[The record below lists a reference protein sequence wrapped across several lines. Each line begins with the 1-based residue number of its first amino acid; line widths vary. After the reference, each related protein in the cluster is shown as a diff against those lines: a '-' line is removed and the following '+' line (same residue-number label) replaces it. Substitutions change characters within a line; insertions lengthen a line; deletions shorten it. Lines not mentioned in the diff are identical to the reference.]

1 MFIARA
7 MCGIT
12 SAKVAALCS
21 IGSLQKYLER
31 WAAAL
36 SEERRSVSMVMTRPT
51 ITTVELHTFHLYQHY
66 SLFTRNKLQYTW
78 LEGLLRACAAC
89 PTPLLNLRFELRPTW
104 NKHPRYLPYRDRA
117 GCNKKLLNYVY
128 INLMFFWPCVMN
140 WLYNNYQLD
149 ELTIIYS

>member
-89 PTPLLNLRFELRPTW
+89 RTPRLNLGFELPPSWNNIRDTFPTGTTQDTTLRKCCKVQIVKRPGLSRLLSPPV
-104 NKHPRYLPYRDRA
+104 PRYLFTRD
-117 GCNKKLLNYVY
+117 
-128 INLMFFWPCVMN
+128 I
-140 WLYNNYQLD
+140 
-149 ELTIIYS
+149 